1 MHNNP
6 VLQVGKRNVP
16 WEENLC
22 TCFQTAKGA
31 KRRSKEGFLFRC
43 PLVSPSHFPLAQAF
57 VCQASATFVSLLAP
71 SAEPKALVGA
81 VPKCYCK
88 KLEMLSLIKSKSK
101 KQDGPRSMGSANKI
115 LGGKRSKSL
124 ISKPI
129 EVLTSANLQKLQ
141 QQQQQQNQ
149 VQNQQNLAEPL
160 TTTTSTEDSQ
170 QLLLNSSG
178 EPVLLSSAGGLSFGF
193 TAMEIS
199 RPSSVMQQHPPERPS
214 SRSSNSSRR

>member
-1 MHNNP
+1 M
-6 VLQVGKRNVP
+6 
-16 WEENLC
+16 
-22 TCFQTAKGA
+22 
-31 KRRSKEGFLFRC
+31 RRESLYM
-43 PLVSPSHFPLAQAF
+43 FPNCERRKAQEQRGLSLSLPFSLSLSLSSRSSF